1 MIDLEKEANRVP
13 RALLVGEPGN
23 DLQELKGLVLTLG
36 MDVVQRLTLNRLEP
50 SPAYGMGSGKAQEI
64 ADLAKQIEAD
74 YIIFDF
80 NIINSPFLI

>member
-1 MIDLEKEANRVP
+1 MIEIEKEAQKVP
-13 RALLVGEPGN
+13 RAFLVGEPGN

-50 SPAYGMGSGKAQEI
+50 TPAYGMGSGKAQEI
-64 ADLAKQIEAD
+64 SQLAKEIEAD

-80 NIINSPFLI
+80 NLEPRKQR